1 MDKWMIEKRHHA
13 RQIEQRLLGL
23 VTFTVKALHEWEAT
37 IFTLSKSATVMKIST
52 RFLGLP
58 FNQQSCSYML
68 KSEKPSKKE
77 VEKTFISTTC
87 SAAARWMREFTFWY
101 VGQYN
106 YFIDHN
112 CSLWFKTRLCKCRV
126 TIRMLKHFGTN

>member
-1 MDKWMIEKRHHA
+1 MDDKKRHHA